1 MIRPLG
7 ENVVIKRLEA
17 EEKTKGG
24 IILAS
29 SAKEA
34 PQVAE
39 VIAVGPGTDEVTIDI
54 NVGEKVIFKRYGG
67 TEIEY
72 NGEELII
79 IPYNDILAVL
89 EAY

>member
-39 VIAVGPGTDEVTIDI
+39 VIAVGPGTDEVSIDI